1 LILLF
6 KLEKVKYNVDL
17 MHGLLEASSSYSNTP
32 ETT

>member
-1 LILLF
+1 LLF

-17 MHGLLEASSSYSNTP
+17 ISGLLEASSSCSSTP